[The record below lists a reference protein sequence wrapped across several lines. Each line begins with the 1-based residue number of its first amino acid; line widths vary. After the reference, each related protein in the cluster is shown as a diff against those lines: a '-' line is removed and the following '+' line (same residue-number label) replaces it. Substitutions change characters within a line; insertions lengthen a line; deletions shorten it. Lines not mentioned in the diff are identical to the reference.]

1 MKRPLAKRAAAWLLL
16 IVLALAVFLRFWQ
29 IDRFP
34 LGLFGDEAVNG
45 LDALDVLAGRGAIFF
60 PANFG
65 REGAHIWLVAASL
78 RLFGVTPFAVRLPSL
93 LAGILTVAAAAWLGH
108 EIVAARR
115 RSAPGDRPL
124 DAWLPIFIA
133 AYTATSYWH
142 LHFSRFGIRGIFT
155 PLWAALAF
163 AAFWRGVNRGRTRWF
178 VLSGLCLGAGV
189 HFYTASRFVPFA
201 LVVFLILEAGLSWLS
216 RAPDARPAPL
226 LRTFFKP
233 LLWAALTATLVA
245 APLGHYFLT
254 HPGSFASRAAT
265 VSAFNAGVGG
275 VSPLARMAQAAVANI
290 AQFFIPGQGD
300 PAAFYNLPGR
310 AVFDPLTALLALLGL
325 LLCLRRW
332 RQPVYLFLAL
342 WPPLLLLPTFLAVDR
357 FPTLPRAPGV
367 MPGVF
372 IWAGRG
378 VGAALEFGFLNR
390 RAIEIAP
397 NGRTAGR
404 PRRWTP
410 YRPADGSTARP
421 NSPRPEFADIL
432 ATEIPLG
439 GGRRQAP
446 GLIILAVL
454 LALTVHGGLAVRDY
468 FFVWGFSD
476 AAFEAFDGHETSSAA
491 WLAFHPQ
498 PGPVYLSADLY
509 RHPVIMFLF
518 EQTPL
523 TEFFSHR
530 NPNLHWFDGRSALV
544 LPPAGVSATY
554 VFSGQAQARPAVLD
568 AWLPQRQVIYD
579 VLAPGGQPATTALRG
594 IPGQAAADLTLA
606 YRNGLTLTGF
616 SMSAPPRPGAAVQ
629 ITLTWQIESAAPVP
643 GISNYNVRVALL
655 VGDRPWAGVE
665 APFPYRPAEWAPGER
680 VIAWHSLTLPPD
692 APAAAYV
699 LAVALVDDAG
709 QIVPLS
715 DGAAEAR
722 LGPLLIP

>member
-1 MKRPLAKRAAAWLLL
+1 MKRLLAKRAAAWLLL
-16 IVLALAVFLRFWQ
+16 IVLALAAFLRFWQ

-124 DAWLPIFIA
+124 DAWLPLLVA

-201 LVVFLILEAGLSWLS
+201 LVIFLALQAGLSWLS
-216 RAPDARPAPL
+216 SAAAVRPAAL
-226 LRTFFKP
+226 RRTFFGP
-233 LLWAALTATLVA
+233 LLWAALAAALVV
-245 APLGHYFLT
+245 APLGYYFLT

-357 FPTLPRAPGV
+357 FPTLPRALGV
-367 MPGVF
+367 MPGIF
-372 IWAGRG
+372 IWAALGLEA
-378 VGAALEFGFLNR
+378 VLEFGFLNR
-390 RAIEIAP
+390 RKT
-397 NGRTAGR
+397 R
-404 PRRWTP
+404 
-410 YRPADGSTARP
+410 S
-421 NSPRPEFADIL
+421 L
-432 ATEIPLG
+432 
-439 GGRRQAP
+439 
-446 GLIILAVL
+446 LIILAAL

-468 FFVWGFSD
+468 FFVWGPSD
-476 AAFEAFDGHETSSAA
+476 AAFEAFDGHETDTAL
-491 WLAFHPQ
+491 WLAAHPQ
-498 PGPVYLSADLY
+498 PAPVYLSADLY
-509 RHPVIMFLF
+509 RHPVIMFLL

-530 NPNLHWFDGRSALV
+530 NPGLHWFDARSALV

-554 VFSGQAQARPAVLD
+554 VFSGQAQAPPAVLD
-568 AWLPQRQVIYD
+568 AWLPQRQVIFASQ
-579 VLAPGGQPATTALRG
+579 APDGQPATTVL
-594 IPGQAAADLTLA
+594 QATPVETAGGLAAPIA
-606 YRNGLTLTGF
+606 FRNGLTLTGF
-616 SMSAPPRPGAAVQ
+616 SLSAQPGPGASVDIA
-629 ITLTWQIESAAPVP
+629 LTWQIESAAPVP

-655 VGDRPWAGVE
+655 DGERPWAGVE

-692 APAAAYV
+692 APAGAYE

>member
-1 MKRPLAKRAAAWLLL
+1 MKRLLAKRAAAWLLL
-16 IVLALAVFLRFWQ
+16 IVLALAAFLRFWQ

-124 DAWLPIFIA
+124 DAWLPLLVA

-201 LVVFLILEAGLSWLS
+201 LVIFLALQAGLSWLS
-216 RAPDARPAPL
+216 RAAAVRPAPL
-226 LRTFFKP
+226 LRTFFGP
-233 LLWAALTATLVA
+233 LLWAALAAALVV
-245 APLGHYFLT
+245 APLGYYFLT

-290 AQFFIPGQGD
+290 AQFAIPGQGD

-357 FPTLPRAPGV
+357 FPTLPRALGV
-367 MPGVF
+367 MPGIF
-372 IWAGRG
+372 IWAALGLEA
-378 VGAALEFGFLNR
+378 VLEFGFLNR
-390 RAIEIAP
+390 RKT
-397 NGRTAGR
+397 R
-404 PRRWTP
+404 
-410 YRPADGSTARP
+410 S
-421 NSPRPEFADIL
+421 L
-432 ATEIPLG
+432 
-439 GGRRQAP
+439 
-446 GLIILAVL
+446 LIILAAL

-468 FFVWGFSD
+468 FFVWGPSD

-509 RHPVIMFLF
+509 RHPVIMFLL

-554 VFSGQAQARPAVLD
+554 VFSGQAQAPPAVLD

-579 VLAPGGQPATTALRG
+579 VLAPGGQPATTVLRG
-594 IPGQAAADLTLA
+594 IPDQAASDLALA

-616 SMSAPPRPGAAVQ
+616 SLSAPPGPGAAVQ

-680 VIAWHSLTLPPD
+680 VIAWHSLTLPP
-692 APAAAYV
+692 
-699 LAVALVDDAG
+699 
-709 QIVPLS
+709 
-715 DGAAEAR
+715 
-722 LGPLLIP
+722 

>member
-1 MKRPLAKRAAAWLLL
+1 MKRPLAKHPATWLLL

-357 FPTLPRAPGV
+357 FPTLPRALGV
-367 MPGVF
+367 MPGIF
-372 IWAGRG
+372 IWAGLG
-378 VGAALEFGFLNR
+378 LEAALEFGFLNR
-390 RAIEIAP
+390 RKF
-397 NGRTAGR
+397 RSLLT
-404 PRRWTP
+404 
-410 YRPADGSTARP
+410 
-421 NSPRPEFADIL
+421 
-432 ATEIPLG
+432 
-439 GGRRQAP
+439 
-446 GLIILAVL
+446 ILAVL

-594 IPGQAAADLTLA
+594 IPGQAAADLALA

>member
-1 MKRPLAKRAAAWLLL
+1 MKRPLAKHPATWLLL

-29 IDRFP
+29 INRFP

-124 DAWLPIFIA
+124 DAWLPLLVA

-201 LVVFLILEAGLSWLS
+201 LVIFLALQAGLSWLS
-216 RAPDARPAPL
+216 RAAAVRPAPL
-226 LRTFFKP
+226 LRTFFGP
-233 LLWAALTATLVA
+233 LLWAALAAALVV
-245 APLGHYFLT
+245 APLGYYFLT

-357 FPTLPRAPGV
+357 FPTLPRALGV
-367 MPGVF
+367 MPGIF
-372 IWAGRG
+372 IWAALGLEA
-378 VGAALEFGFLNR
+378 VLEFGFLNR
-390 RAIEIAP
+390 RKT
-397 NGRTAGR
+397 R
-404 PRRWTP
+404 
-410 YRPADGSTARP
+410 S
-421 NSPRPEFADIL
+421 L
-432 ATEIPLG
+432 
-439 GGRRQAP
+439 
-446 GLIILAVL
+446 LIILAAL

-468 FFVWGFSD
+468 FFVWGPSD
-476 AAFEAFDGHETSSAA
+476 AAFEAFDGHETDTAL
-491 WLAFHPQ
+491 WLAAHPQ
-498 PGPVYLSADLY
+498 PAPVYLSADLY
-509 RHPVIMFLF
+509 RHPVIMFLL

-523 TEFFSHR
+523 TDFFSHR
-530 NPNLHWFDGRSALV
+530 NPGLHWFDARSALV

-554 VFSGQAQARPAVLD
+554 VFSGQAQAPPAVLD

-579 VLAPGGQPATTALRG
+579 VLAPGGQPATTVLRS
-594 IPGQAAADLTLA
+594 IPDQATVRPGPGLPQRPDPDRLQPQRATGAGRGRANHADLA
-606 YRNGLTLTGF
+606 DRK
-616 SMSAPPRPGAAVQ
+616 RGAGSWHFQLQRAR
-629 ITLTWQIESAAPVP
+629 
-643 GISNYNVRVALL
+643 G
-655 VGDRPWAGVE
+655 
-665 APFPYRPAEWAPGER
+665 APGR
-680 VIAWHSLTLPPD
+680 RPSLGRRGSAVRLPPGRMGAGRTPQHL
-692 APAAAYV
+692 APADPAARRPRGRV
-699 LAVALVDDAG
+699 
-709 QIVPLS
+709 
-715 DGAAEAR
+715 
-722 LGPLLIP
+722 

>member
-1 MKRPLAKRAAAWLLL
+1 MKRLLAKRAAAWLLL
-16 IVLALAVFLRFWQ
+16 IVLALAAFLRFWQ

-124 DAWLPIFIA
+124 DAWLPLLVA

-201 LVVFLILEAGLSWLS
+201 LVVFLILQAGLSWLS
-216 RAPDARPAPL
+216 RSAAVRPAAL
-226 LRTFFKP
+226 LRTFFGP
-233 LLWAALTATLVA
+233 LLWAALAAALVV
-245 APLGHYFLT
+245 APLGYYFLT

-275 VSPLARMAQAAVANI
+275 VSPLARIAQAAVANI

-357 FPTLPRAPGV
+357 FPTLPRALGV
-367 MPGVF
+367 MPGIF
-372 IWAGRG
+372 IWAALGLEA
-378 VGAALEFGFLNR
+378 VLEFGFLNR
-390 RAIEIAP
+390 RKT
-397 NGRTAGR
+397 R
-404 PRRWTP
+404 
-410 YRPADGSTARP
+410 S
-421 NSPRPEFADIL
+421 L
-432 ATEIPLG
+432 
-439 GGRRQAP
+439 
-446 GLIILAVL
+446 LIILAAL

-468 FFVWGFSD
+468 FFVWGPSD

-509 RHPVIMFLF
+509 RHPVIMFLL

-554 VFSGQAQARPAVLD
+554 VFSGQAQAPPAVLD

-579 VLAPGGQPATTALRG
+579 VLAPDGQPATTALRS
-594 IPGQAAADLTLA
+594 IPDQAT
-606 YRNGLTLTGF
+606 
-616 SMSAPPRPGAAVQ
+616 
-629 ITLTWQIESAAPVP
+629 
-643 GISNYNVRVALL
+643 
-655 VGDRPWAGVE
+655 
-665 APFPYRPAEWAPGER
+665 
-680 VIAWHSLTLPPD
+680 
-692 APAAAYV
+692 
-699 LAVALVDDAG
+699 
-709 QIVPLS
+709 S
-715 DGAAEAR
+715 D
-722 LGPLLIP
+722 